1 MGIAPGSVKEGMMGK
16 LAVFVWTGLI
26 KIQRL
31 ILVISICVSTAAV
44 FTEVI
49 LRYCFNTSFVG
60 IEELAAYCAFWM
72 YFIGASYGAYE
83 RSHIKAELTHL
94 IFGDSAN
101 YARCRALTSFISFAA
116 ASYIIPWAYDYVV
129 WGFERGEQ
137 SRSTLLGSTYPVV
150 YFQVSIFLGLCLMAF
165 YFLVECIQWMSIIL
179 KHEKIP
185 TEMLTSRRETQ
196 SWI

>member
-1 MGIAPGSVKEGMMGK
+1 MGK
-16 LAVFVWTGLI
+16 LANFIWVGLL

-31 ILVISICVSTAAV
+31 VLVISVCISTTAV
-44 FTEVI
+44 FIEVI

-94 IFGDSAN
+94 IFGNTIN

-116 ASYIIPWAYDYVV
+116 TAYVIPWAYDYVV
-129 WGFERGEQ
+129 WGFQMGEQ
-137 SRSTLLGSTYPVV
+137 SSSTLLGSTYPVV
-150 YFQVSIFLGLCLMAF
+150 YFQISIFIGLCLMSF
-165 YFLVECIQWMSIIL
+165 YFLVEFIQWIRIVL
-179 KHEKIP
+179 KNKKIP
-185 TEMLTSRRETQ
+185 SEMLTSRIEAQT
-196 SWI
+196 WI